1 MENPL
6 FSMPPESEAR
16 LHSCTNLPSPPKVA
30 LRIIQLAKDPNIDVE
45 DVARIL
51 SIDPALST
59 KILGMANSALYG
71 HQKKVN
77 NLQKATMVI
86 GFNGVLSLALSF
98 SLVKSLRREQGE
110 GLNQI
115 WFWRR
120 ALTAGAA
127 CRALGEA
134 CHRKDLE
141 ELFTAAF
148 IQDIGMLALDQ
159 IDSTLYV
166 EPDFNPSSH
175 LSTLAREV
183 EKFGANHNVVGS
195 WLLSQW
201 NFPEELV
208 LAVRYS
214 DEPDQVP
221 PGHEHAQFFQCVS
234 LSGLIAE
241 LIADLHLTQTS
252 DEMLHE
258 ISRHI
263 EAGLR
268 LGPQAF
274 LEIIKTLK
282 GMIGEVEALF
292 EIESQGEYDLD
303 SILEKARELLVLRNI
318 KLDQQINTLSAN
330 V

>member
-1 MENPL
+1 METPL
-6 FSMPPESEAR
+6 FSLPPESEAR
-16 LHSCTNLPSPPKVA
+16 LQSCTNLPSPPKVA
-30 LRIIQLAKDPNIDVE
+30 LQIIKLAKDPNIDVE

-59 KILGMANSALYG
+59 KILRMANSALYG

-77 NLQKATMVI
+77 NLQKAVMVI

-120 ALTAGAA
+120 ALIAGAA

-166 EPDFNPSSH
+166 DPNFDPSSH
-175 LSTLAREV
+175 LSVLAHEV
-183 EKFGANHNVVGS
+183 EKFGANHAVVGG

-208 LAVRYS
+208 SAVRFS
-214 DEPDQVP
+214 DEPDKVP
-221 PGHEHAQFFQCVS
+221 PGHVHAQFFQCVS
-234 LSGLIAE
+234 LSGLIADLCLTQASDDTLLE
-241 LIADLHLTQTS
+241 ISGHIETGLHLGA
-252 DEMLHE
+252 L
-258 ISRHI
+258 
-263 EAGLR
+263 
-268 LGPQAF
+268 AF
-274 LEIIKTLK
+274 LEIFKTLK

-292 EIESQGEYDLD
+292 EIEGQGEYDLD

-318 KLDQQINTLSAN
+318 KLDQQINALSAN